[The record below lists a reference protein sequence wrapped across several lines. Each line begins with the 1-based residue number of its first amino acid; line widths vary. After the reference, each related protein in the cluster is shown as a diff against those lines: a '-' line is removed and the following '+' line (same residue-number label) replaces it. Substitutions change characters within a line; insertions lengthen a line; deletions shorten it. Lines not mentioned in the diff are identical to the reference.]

1 MKLLVS
7 VACFFLLSASKEGRK
22 KKQVNADFVSAGC
35 YKGKLEVKGGCMNY
49 TIRIVDGKIDTSLV
63 VANWTNES
71 TGKAYK
77 NVFALGSRCTFP
89 DNINEGDEFFFEID
103 NTTVQNCAVCM
114 MYYPVPAKKLSI
126 KVIQDPCPK

>member
-1 MKLLVS
+1 MKLALLAATFFLFAVHKESCKNKRADTGLVS
-7 VACFFLLSASKEGRK
+7 P
-22 KKQVNADFVSAGC
+22 GC

-49 TIRIVDGKIDTSLV
+49 TISIVSSNFDTSMAI
-63 VANWTNES
+63 ANWTDES

-103 NTTVQNCAVCM
+103 NTSVQNCAVCM
-114 MYYPVPAKKLSI
+114 MYYPVPSKKLSI
-126 KVIQDPCPK
+126 KVIHDPCAK

>member
-1 MKLLVS
+1 MKLLLF
-7 VACFFLLSASKEGRK
+7 VACSFLLSASKGGCK
-22 KKQVNADFVSAGC
+22 KKKVTAGLTSTGC

-49 TIRIVDGKIDTSLV
+49 TISIVDGKFDTSLV

-89 DNINEGDEFFFEID
+89 DYINEGDEFFFEID
-103 NTTVQNCAVCM
+103 NTAVQNCAVCM

>member
-1 MKLLVS
+1 MKFVLL
-7 VACFFLLSASKEGRK
+7 AAPFFLFAVPKEGCKNK
-22 KKQVNADFVSAGC
+22 KTGTGIVSPGC

-49 TIRIVDGKIDTSLV
+49 TISIVSGNRDTSMV
-63 VANWTNES
+63 IANWTNES
-71 TGKAYK
+71 TGKTYK

-103 NTTVQNCAVCM
+103 NTSVQNCAVCM

>member
-7 VACFFLLSASKEGRK
+7 VACFFLLSASKGGCK
-22 KKQVNADFVSAGC
+22 KKQVNADFISSGC

-49 TIRIVDGKIDTSLV
+49 TISIVDGKFDSSLV
-63 VANWTNES
+63 VPDWTNES

-89 DNINEGDEFFFEID
+89 DNINEGDEFFFVID
-103 NTTVQNCAVCM
+103 NTAVQNCAVCM
-114 MYYPVPAKKLSI
+114 MYYPVPAKKLPI